1 MVQAVSED
9 LADPGGCNDCLD
21 DGRASADVE
30 PSADV
35 TTTGDQRV
43 RRAGWAGD
51 RPSPFLVGMLSASG
65 VAVTVALIAAI
76 VAVRDVLILIGLAS
90 FLAVGLEPAVS
101 WLTERK
107 LPRPTAVAVV
117 TALALGLVA
126 GFFALAIPVL
136 VSQGS
141 QFFTQLPGYLQAL
154 RNHNTF
160 LGHLNDRFHLQQS
173 LEQMFSGP
181 GGSLPGLAGGVLGA
195 GVAVFTAATS
205 LLVVAVLT
213 IYILADLPRIRTNAY
228 VLLPASRRPR
238 AIQIGD
244 EIIAK
249 VGTYVLGALL
259 VALIAGAATVIWLLI
274 FGVPYA
280 LLLGLSVALLDLLP
294 VLGSTIGGIVVSL
307 VALTVS
313 LPVALATA
321 GFYLGYRFFEDYLLV
336 PRIIGKVL
344 EVPALATIL
353 AVLLGVAL
361 LGILGAVIA
370 IPAAAAI
377 QLLIRELAI
386 PHLDRT

>member
-1 MVQAVSED
+1 VATIAV
-9 LADPGGCNDCLD
+9 
-21 DGRASADVE
+21 
-30 PSADV
+30 
-35 TTTGDQRV
+35 
-43 RRAGWAGD
+43 
-51 RPSPFLVGMLSASG
+51 
-65 VAVTVALIAAI
+65 VALI
-76 VAVRDVLILIGLAS
+76 VVVRDVLILIGLAL

-101 WLTERK
+101 WLTTRH
-107 LPRPTAVAVV
+107 LPRPAAVTAVITLTV
-117 TALALGLVA
+117 GLVA

-136 VSQGS
+136 VAQGT
-141 QFFTQLPGYLQAL
+141 QFFTQLPGYLRAAHD
-154 RNHNTF
+154 HNTF
-160 LGHLNDRFHLQQS
+160 LGNLNDRFHVQHS
-173 LEQMFSGP
+173 LEQAFSGA
-181 GGSLPGLAGGVLGA
+181 GSLPGLAGGVLGA
-195 GVAVFTAATS
+195 GVAVVTGVTS
-205 LLVVAVLT
+205 LLIVLILT
-213 IYILADLPRIRTNAY
+213 IYIVADLPRIRANAY
-228 VLLPASRRPR
+228 RLLPASRRPR

-259 VALIAGAATVIWLLI
+259 IASIAGAATVIWLLI

-280 LLLGLSVALLDLLP
+280 LLLGLFVALLDLLP

-313 LPVALATA
+313 PPVALATA
-321 GFYLGYRFFEDYLLV
+321 AFYLAYRFIEDYLLV

-361 LGILGAVIA
+361 FGVLGAVIA

-386 PHLDRT
+386 PRLDHS

>member
-1 MVQAVSED
+1 MLGA
-9 LADPGGCNDCLD
+9 GG
-21 DGRASADVE
+21 V
-30 PSADV
+30 V
-35 TTTGDQRV
+35 
-43 RRAGWAGD
+43 
-51 RPSPFLVGMLSASG
+51 
-65 VAVTVALIAAI
+65 VTVALVGVI
-76 VAVRDVLILIGLAS
+76 VVVRDVLVLIGLAG

-101 WLTERK
+101 WLTERR
-107 LPRPTAVAVV
+107 LSRPIAVAAV
-117 TALALGLVA
+117 TTLALGLVA

-136 VSQGS
+136 VTQGA
-141 QFFTQLPGYLQAL
+141 QFFAQLPGYLQAL

-160 LGHLNDRFHLQQS
+160 LGQLNDRFHLQQS
-173 LEQMFSGP
+173 IGQLFADP

-205 LLVVAVLT
+205 LLIVAVLT
-213 IYILADLPRIRTNAY
+213 IYIIADLPRIRANAY
-228 VLLPASRRPR
+228 RLLPASRRPR
-238 AIQIGD
+238 AVQISD

-249 VGTYVLGALL
+249 VGTYVLGAVL

-280 LLLGLSVALLDLLP
+280 LLLGLFVALLDLLP
-294 VLGSTIGGIVVSL
+294 VLGSTVGGIVVSL

-321 GFYLGYRFFEDYLLV
+321 AFYLAYRFLEDYVLV

-361 LGILGAVIA
+361 LGVLGAVIA

-377 QLLIRELAI
+377 QLLIRELAF
-386 PHLDRT
+386 PRLDHT